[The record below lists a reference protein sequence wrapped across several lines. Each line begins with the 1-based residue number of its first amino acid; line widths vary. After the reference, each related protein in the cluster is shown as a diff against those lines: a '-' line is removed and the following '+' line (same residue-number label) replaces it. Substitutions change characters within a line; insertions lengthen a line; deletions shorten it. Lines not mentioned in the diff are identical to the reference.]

1 MMRRKASAKSDAV
14 GLLERL
20 SPEEAVAVLHQL
32 LDKHAER
39 RSEAGEC
46 SQTSLSA
53 A

>member
-20 SPEEAVAVLHQL
+20 SPEEAVAVLHRL
-32 LDKHAER
+32 LANHAAL